1 MLYHLKKSGYIFL
14 LAIVVIFSF
23 SCRKDKLLTDP
34 SALLKFSLD
43 TVLFDTVFTT
53 IGSTTKRLLVY
64 NTHNKS
70 ILISSIQLAG
80 GKNSNFRINVD
91 GLPGDAQQIK
101 IRPKDSLYIFIE
113 VTVDPN
119 NTNSPF
125 VISDS
130 ILFITNGNKQDV
142 DLVAWGQ
149 NAIYY
154 TPKYYQPGLPPY
166 SIIECNATWN
176 NVKPYVVYGYAVV
189 DSACT
194 LTIEQGTKIHFHRNA
209 GLWVYRGGRIVVNG
223 TKENPVEFRGDRLE
237 WTYNEK
243 PGQWDRIWINEGS
256 SDNVFNYAIIKNAY
270 IGLQIETLP
279 FGNASISNNK
289 CILKNTRIQNCSGAG
304 ILARNYKIEGANC
317 LIERSGEYN
326 FIVAGGG
333 EYDFRHCTFANYW
346 KEGSRQ
352 TPAIFL
358 QNYFTNIF
366 TGSEVVKDISKC
378 NFYNCIITGSL
389 ENEFS
394 TEWKSGGNINYLFH
408 HSVIKTTVNTST
420 SSFVNIIK
428 NPSGDLFKNYTLF
441 DYHLSS
447 NSSAINIGDPTQV
460 STGLEKDL
468 DDVNRLSSGNPD
480 AGCYEYVP

>member
-1 MLYHLKKSGYIFL
+1 MKKLAYIFVL
-14 LAIVVIFSF
+14 SFIVYFSF

-34 SALLKFSLD
+34 SALLQFSED
-43 TVLFDTVFTT
+43 TILFDTVFTT

-64 NTHNKS
+64 NSHSKS
-70 ILISSIQLAG
+70 IVISSITLAG

-91 GLPGDAQQIK
+91 GLPGNALNIK

-119 NTNSPF
+119 NSNSPF
-125 VISDS
+125 VITDS
-130 ILFITNGNKQDV
+130 LVFITNGNKQDV

-166 SIIECNATWN
+166 SIIECNTTWN
-176 NVKPYVVYGYAVV
+176 NTKPYVVYGYAVV
-189 DSACT
+189 DSACV
-194 LTIEQGTKIHFHRNA
+194 LTVEQGTKIHFHRNG
-209 GLWVYRGGRIVVNG
+209 GLWIYRGGRIIVNG

-256 SDNVFNYAIIKNAY
+256 NDNIFNYAIIKNAY

-304 ILARNYKIEGANC
+304 ILTRNYKVEGFNC
-317 LIERSGEYN
+317 IVERSGEYC

-333 EYDFRHCTFANYW
+333 EYEFKHCTFANYW
-346 KEGSRQ
+346 SAGSRQ
-352 TPAIFL
+352 TPTIFL
-358 QNYFTNIF
+358 QNYFTDIF
-366 TGSEVVKDISKC
+366 TGNEIIKDITKC

-394 TEWKSGGNINYLFH
+394 TEGKNGGDINYLFH
-408 HSVIKTTVNTST
+408 HSVIKTSVNTST
-420 SSFVNIIK
+420 SSFVNIVK
-428 NPSGDLFKNYTLF
+428 NPSGELFKDYQAF
-441 DYHLSS
+441 DYHLS
-447 NSSAINIGDPTQV
+447 NSSAAINIGDASQV
-460 STGLEKDL
+460 TIGMEKDL
-468 DDVNRLSSGNPD
+468 DEVNRLSSGNPD
-480 AGCYEYVP
+480 AGCYELVP